1 MQKTN
6 AFHNCQNSENK
17 EGEIPQQEESKE
29 TEDTT
34 WDPGAS
40 GRHQCVKQEM
50 QVTAKEGGLNEKSP
64 YLYNCSFFVVVVVR
78 NVFFV
83 FLFFFSFY

>member
-17 EGEIPQQEESKE
+17 EGEIPQQDESKE

-64 YLYNCSFFVVVVVR
+64 YLYNCSFLLLLLLLLGMYF
-78 NVFFV
+78 
-83 FLFFFSFY
+83 FFFSFY